1 MNPEPDNND
10 DQPKKRGRKPKVQTP
25 EQKQSITVPVCSI
38 VNKPILIKLKL
49 TREDTERINKQLA
62 QMYSKEYT
70 VQANVSPTAFN
81 NVDSDVGFVS
91 VRPVNKSEIQSAD
104 HQINES
110 GKLISLPEIFSKGV
124 WPEKTNIKCWWCTL
138 SFESVPC
145 FVPTKMVNG
154 KYTVLGCFCSF
165 NCAMAYNLYALEQN
179 QHDRLRK
186 CALLNS
192 LYYEIHGE
200 PKEIL
205 PSPPKETMI
214 MYGGKLSIEQYC
226 NLIKDCNVSSY
237 KIIYPPISGISFQLE
252 DINKNTSNTTRNIG
266 NSTGTNYVLE
276 RSTPPPN
283 NRKKVT
289 NKFIKIIQ

>member
-1 MNPEPDNND
+1 MDPQD

-25 EQKQSITVPVCSI
+25 EQKQSITVPVCSM

-49 TREDTERINKQLA
+49 TREDTDRINKQLT
-62 QMYSKEYT
+62 QMFSKEYT
-70 VQANVSPTAFN
+70 VTTAAPTAFN
-81 NVDSDVGFVS
+81 TVESEGGFVR
-91 VRPVNKSEIQSAD
+91 VRSAITKPDAGAVQAADQQVNDTA
-104 HQINES
+104 
-110 GKLISLPEIFSKGV
+110 KLISLPEIFSKGI

-138 SFESVPC
+138 SFDSVPC
-145 FVPTKMVNG
+145 FIPTKMVSG

-165 NCAMAYNLYALEQN
+165 NCAMAYNLYSLEQN

-214 MYGGKLSIEQYC
+214 MYGGKLTVEQYR

-237 KIIYPPISGISFQLE
+237 KIIYPPISGLSFQLE
-252 DINKNTSNTTRNIG
+252 DISRNSSGNNRNK
-266 NSTGTNYVLE
+266 TGTNYVLE

-289 NKFIKIIQ
+289 KKFIKIIT

>member
-1 MNPEPDNND
+1 MNSDPNE

-25 EQKQSITVPVCSI
+25 EQKHSISVPVCSM

-49 TREDTERINKQLA
+49 TREDTERINKQLT
-62 QMYSKEYT
+62 QMFSKEY
-70 VQANVSPTAFN
+70 NVAAAPTAFN
-81 NVDSDVGFVS
+81 TVEADSGFVR
-91 VRPVNKSEIQSAD
+91 VRSPASRSDANKTVQAADQLVNDTA
-104 HQINES
+104 
-110 GKLISLPEIFSKGV
+110 KLISLPEVFSKGI

-145 FVPTKMVNG
+145 FIPTKMVNG

-165 NCAMAYNLYALEQN
+165 NCAMAYNLYTLEQN

-214 MYGGKLSIEQYC
+214 MYGGKLTVEQYR
-226 NLIKDCNVSSY
+226 NLVKDCNVSSY
-237 KIIYPPISGISFQLE
+237 KIIYPPISGLSFQLE
-252 DINKNTSNTTRNIG
+252 DISKNSSGTR
-266 NSTGTNYVLE
+266 SKTGYVLE

-289 NKFIKIIQ
+289 KKFIKIVT